1 MLTNVKQSK
10 NVKKSVK
17 SKKLTNIE
25 KKCDIL
31 KS

>member
-1 MLTNVKQSK
+1 MSNNQK

>member
-1 MLTNVKQSK
+1 MSNNPKS
-10 NVKKSVK
+10 VKKGVK